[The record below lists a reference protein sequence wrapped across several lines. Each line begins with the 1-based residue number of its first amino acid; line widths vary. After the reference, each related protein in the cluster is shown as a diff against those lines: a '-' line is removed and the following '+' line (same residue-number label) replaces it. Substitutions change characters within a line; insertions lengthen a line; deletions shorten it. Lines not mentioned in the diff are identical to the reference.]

1 MPFVVEDGTAKAD
14 ANAYLTVADADAY
27 AADHTTPTGWGAA
40 SSTTKEA
47 AIRAA
52 TDFLDRQYDGC
63 WRGCRYTSTQRLAWP
78 RSYVVLDGYEQSVA
92 PLPRQLREACAEL
105 AFKSFGGESLMP
117 DVADP
122 SVITSESVE
131 VGPISKSVTYAG
143 GKAVAAYRRTV
154 ESLVAPLLRDPNV
167 VGRG

>member
-14 ANAYLTVADADAY
+14 ATAYLSVADADAY
-27 AADHTTPTGWGAA
+27 WADHGAPTTWTGAITA
-40 SSTTKEA
+40 TKEA
-47 AIRAA
+47 ALRAA
-52 TDFLDRQYDGC
+52 TDYLDRQYDGC
-63 WRGCRYTSTQRLAWP
+63 WRGCRYTSTQRLSWP
-78 RSYVVLDGYEQSVA
+78 RGSVVLDGYEQSAA
-92 PLPRQLREACAEL
+92 PLPRALREACAEL
-105 AFKSFGGESLMP
+105 AHRHIVDGSLMP

-154 ESLVAPLLRDPNV
+154 ESLVAPLLRDPDV

>member
-27 AADHTTPTGWGAA
+27 AADHVTPTGWGMAA
-40 SSTTKEA
+40 STAKEA

-52 TDFLDRQYDGC
+52 TDFIDRQYEGC
-63 WRGCRYTSTQRLAWP
+63 WKGCRYTQSQRLAWP
-78 RSYVVLDGYEQSVA
+78 RGSVVLDGYEQSAA
-92 PLPRQLREACAEL
+92 PLPRALREACAEL
-105 AFKSFGGESLMP
+105 AFKSFLGEPLMP
-117 DVADP
+117 DVSDP
-122 SVITSESVE
+122 SVITSESVS

-143 GKAVAAYRRTV
+143 GKAVTAYRRTV